1 MSMLKSI
8 SMADV
13 IDLHTAVLHIPKMI
27 RQDEYGYRTSVDGK
41 DVAPL
46 TAIPLNN
53 PFRISKPDGAPYS
66 SFVLK
71 RFADGYYV
79 CSCPA
84 WKFSTVRDKMR
95 KTCTHLMD
103 VLGENY
109 ENERIALAKE
119 AKSNIFEHINFRRT
133 TSDGHHARHMQAKS
147 LLDDHFKHLSH
158 SQPDLSPS
166 RSNNTASTSAA
177 QSTSNK
183 LYTNEAGESASS
195 TIYTTN
201 KPPPALPKA
210 KGMQGDSDT
219 ETENEEV
226 SLSQAAASRPD
237 QLSIPI
243 AGNHVSRSSYTRTR
257 PAYVDSDDENFGF
270 DPDDVQISPSKRA
283 RRGRRTVLQNDDDDK
298 PWLLDADPTKPRSK
312 PMDPTEWWISEKL
325 DGVRAFWD
333 GQRLYSRQKIE
344 WNAPPWWKNRL
355 PKDITLDGE
364 LWMKRGT
371 FDQTSQICRT
381 TVRLGRLR
389 TFSHFLERDSMERQW
404 LREQAGGRLASQDRL
419 RAERLALSSMRSS
432 ARSRGAGQRAA
443 ATSLTPSHS
452 GWKAWKRTALSSNAS
467 KTTGKKKSKSK
478 DRPVSRPTGQRSFL
492 RVLFGRSKGFSS
504 TSFSVDLSRSYRP
517 SIRRCTVC
525 GKIVK
530 LKKPT
535 DNSTRVDLAIS
546 KIASQNERAN
556 ADQPLSVLPLPSL
569 SVVST
574 PNHLQPASTFTS
586 SRRPH
591 IYSLMDASRSARTI
605 LPAYTHVCRRKL
617 KSSNEWHNIKFM
629 IFDAPSIGS
638 RPVEERWAEI
648 EERFGSTDGLD
659 IDLLEGPQIKL
670 VKHIRCEG
678 RDHMIELMKS
688 VELKGGEGL
697 MLRQPKSKYEGKR
710 GNTLYKLKSWYDAEA
725 EVIGYAEGNGRHE
738 GRTGALVARM
748 ECGTVFRVG
757 TGMSDAMRENPPP
770 LGSIINYRFFELS
783 EDGNPRFPAFR
794 GISRDKSRPKDAV
807 VRPRAEALRAAID

>member
-298 PWLLDADPTKPRSK
+298 VSLLLAKPWLLDADPTKPRSK

-478 DRPVSRPTGQRSFL
+478 DRP
-492 RVLFGRSKGFSS
+492 
-504 TSFSVDLSRSYRP
+504 
-517 SIRRCTVC
+517 
-525 GKIVK
+525 
-530 LKKPT
+530 
-535 DNSTRVDLAIS
+535 
-546 KIASQNERAN
+546 
-556 ADQPLSVLPLPSL
+556 
-569 SVVST
+569 
-574 PNHLQPASTFTS
+574 
-586 SRRPH
+586 
-591 IYSLMDASRSARTI
+591 
-605 LPAYTHVCRRKL
+605 
-617 KSSNEWHNIKFM
+617 